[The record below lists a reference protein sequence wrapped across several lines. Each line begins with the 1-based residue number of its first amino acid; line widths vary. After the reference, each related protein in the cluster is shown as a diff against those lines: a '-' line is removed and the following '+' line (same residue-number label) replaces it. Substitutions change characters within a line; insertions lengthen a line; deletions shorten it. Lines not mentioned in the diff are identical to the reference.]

1 MKRKF
6 QKFDIFGGG
15 YNYFVIMTNFIFINS
30 IPMKNTVNKWPGI
43 ISKEAYKSKGM
54 NWLKEIDKN
63 LIENL
68 SNLAQILLL
77 MQEWKWKYH
86 FEDVPDEKIA
96 EAVTFYTT
104 LNEQE
109 RTDLKEWIESVLRV
123 IVEEK
128 RKGKKKKKN

>member
-1 MKRKF
+1 
-6 QKFDIFGGG
+6 
-15 YNYFVIMTNFIFINS
+15 
-30 IPMKNTVNKWPGI
+30 MKNTLNQWSEI

-54 NWLKEIDKN
+54 NWLKEIDNN
-63 LIENL
+63 LMENP

-86 FEDVPDEKIA
+86 FEDVPDQKIA
-96 EAVTFYTT
+96 EAVTFYKT

-109 RTDLKEWIESVLRV
+109 RADLKEWIESVLRV

-128 RKGKKKKKN
+128 WIEKLKKEIESSKLENKKEVEKLIAELNNKSENFS